1 MKTVR
6 EALDVAGSEDG
17 KYYLLTI
24 ASGQGDNFTVNADF
38 ANSVQYLDFIN
49 IMTYDYSGKDDPLG
63 HHNAPLFYD
72 KALPTSSAP
81 RNHVLGG
88 LLAI

>member
-1 MKTVR
+1 
-6 EALDVAGSEDG
+6 
-17 KYYLLTI
+17 
-24 ASGQGDNFTVNADF
+24 
-38 ANSVQYLDFIN
+38 
-49 IMTYDYSGKDDPLG
+49 MTYDYSGKDDPLG

-88 LLAI
+88 LLGHLNGGVPQHKLIVGVPYYGKGWDGAGHSVSIRLATRAD